1 MKTKMTL
8 AIIGGLIA
16 GAAMNQWKS
25 ASPAPT
31 SVSSSPTASNKPAHS
46 SSEPAERTSRASR
59 RVRPNVENDPA
70 PLLARIQDAL
80 GSTNPDDRE
89 IVFTHLLAALVRAD
103 PFAAARFA
111 ETNDLGGTHDLI
123 LHRVAQLWAARDTTA
138 ALDWA
143 AGLADA
149 RERDGIL
156 TDVFLQIAES
166 DPAEAVRTYSRYVTD
181 EKSNAGLEALAQRWA
196 EKDFSAARDWALS
209 RHTGTQR
216 DQLIA
221 RLAYVQ
227 SRTAPFEAATMV
239 VGNIPEGGMQTEAVM
254 TVLHQ
259 WALRDPVAAGKWV
272 ENFPEGDL
280 HTRAVN
286 ELNGIARTSAGSD

>member
-1 MKTKMTL
+1 VENT
-8 AIIGGLIA
+8 
-16 GAAMNQWKS
+16 
-25 ASPAPT
+25 
-31 SVSSSPTASNKPAHS
+31 
-46 SSEPAERTSRASR
+46 PAE
-59 RVRPNVENDPA
+59 
-70 PLLARIQDAL
+70 LLARIRESLASSDPT
-80 GSTNPDDRE
+80 GRE
-89 IVFTHLLAALVRAD
+89 IVLTNLLAALVDVD
-103 PFAAARFA
+103 PLAAAKFA
-111 ETNDLGGTHDLI
+111 ETNEVAGTRDLI
-123 LHRVAQLWAARDTTA
+123 LHRVAQLWAARDTSA

-143 AGLADA
+143 TGLGYA
-149 RERDGIL
+149 RERDEIL

-166 DPAEAVRTYSRYVTD
+166 APAEAVRTYSRYVTD
-181 EKSNAGLEALAQRWA
+181 EKSHAGLEALAQRWA
-196 EKDFSAARDWALS
+196 EKDFSSARDWVLS

-239 VGNIPEGGMQTEAVM
+239 VGMIPEGRMQTEAVM

-259 WALRDPVAAGKWV
+259 WALRDPVAAEQWV

-280 HTRAVN
+280 RTRAIN